1 MEARVGRAGAD
12 FCSVTDRSEFAMQL
26 PASAA
31 PLSVRR
37 IIMPTKAS
45 ISDVAD
51 GLFNLEDRLCRVRNL
66 AYAAQMLASS
76 DAMPKEP
83 GAALYAVADTILG
96 EINDVIDERTRLW
109 NLAGG

>member
-1 MEARVGRAGAD
+1 
-12 FCSVTDRSEFAMQL
+12 MQL

-37 IIMPTKAS
+37 IIMPTRAS

-51 GLFNLEDRLCRVRNL
+51 GLFDLEDRLCRVRNL
-66 AYAAQMLASS
+66 AYAAEMLASS

-96 EINDVIDERTRLW
+96 EIDYVIDERTRLW
-109 NLAGG
+109 NLARG